1 LWDGAKR
8 VAKQGCAEAGVM
20 GKLILVEKRKW
31 DGSVSAREEALL
43 LESETRCLAWR
54 VRAGTRRERP
64 ARGGS
69 ERVEQDEL
77 WLSPSEVPVVLCSY
91 LTAENTVES
100 YELHAACEATVM
112 EADLLSWI
120 DLDLDVILEDGN
132 VNVVDE
138 ATFMEHARTMHY
150 PERVVR
156 AAWSGIAAV
165 APRFVNHEWPFDGS
179 LDALAHAEVS
189 PDA

>member
-1 LWDGAKR
+1 
-8 VAKQGCAEAGVM
+8 
-20 GKLILVEKRKW
+20 
-31 DGSVSAREEALL
+31 VSARELGVSA
-43 LESETRCLAWR
+43 RR
-54 VRAGTRRERP
+54 GAG
-64 ARGGS
+64 ASGS
-69 ERVEQDEL
+69 SKTSFG
-77 WLSPSEVPVVLCSY
+77 LSPSEVPVVLCSY

-132 VNVVDE
+132 VKVVDE

-156 AAWSGIAAV
+156 AAWRGIAAV

-179 LDALAHAEVS
+179 LDALAHAEVA